1 MIKERCK
8 EGNDG
13 NSETDV
19 AKHMQGGSVTLE
31 EYLHVLIFIKFE
43 FLT

>member
-8 EGNDG
+8 AGNDG

-19 AKHMQGGSVTLE
+19 TNHMEGGSVTLE
-31 EYLHVLIFIKFE
+31 EYLYVLIFIKFE